1 MEQEPKQDRDIERDY
16 TLLRLKSL
24 LEENPEI
31 LGEQLEDVRQAVDAA
46 YKEIE
51 KNGVL
56 SENTA
61 EYLDKLYGPF
71 KPEHIG

>member
-1 MEQEPKQDRDIERDY
+1 MEQEQEPDRDIERDY

-51 KNGVL
+51 NNGVL
-56 SENTA
+56 SENTT
-61 EYLDKLYGPF
+61 EYLDKLYSPF